1 MPRPAPSPAPRPLRA
16 LAGLAALLALLI
28 ASANRADA
36 FGTQCGTD
44 DRAKIFRRHEA
55 RNAAGILHVDEDL
68 AAVRAHMRLPR
79 LDPVRDINGTVLPR
93 PKTRIAFLGDQ
104 GLRPDSLALL
114 KQIKDWHPHAVVHL
128 GDFDYRD
135 NPAAFDAQIDSVF
148 GPHFPY
154 LAAIGNHDL
163 VRWTSSPALGA
174 GYRDLLAAR
183 LRRIPRLADVH
194 CDAPTRDMGEHLVC
208 TIRGVQVHLS
218 GVGTYGAKHATHLA
232 NSLGASNYAWRVCGW
247 HKNQRAYQSGDKPN
261 ETGYRVYDACRAHG
275 AVVATAHEH
284 AYSRTALMGSFE
296 KFEMMNAT
304 AAHDQLDVRPGST
317 FAFVTGLGGES
328 VRSLSRKMPDRPW
341 LVRAAGADQSARAAA
356 VLCEFYPGDDPFSAR
371 CEVRDAVR
379 DEENVYDQWTMTTV
393 APQPKVAVAALAKD
407 RACIQT
413 VDLVMRPT
421 GSSSTGR
428 PAHLERTYGYAP
440 LVDGTEFVFSPHADW
455 PARGRVVAA
464 HLQVMGATGIDA
476 SAASPLL
483 VDLRL
488 HKPTVPAGPTI
499 QAVRHWYQAVMRN
512 RSRDVVDADGARI
525 VATREWV
532 ADEWEKHEVWVSP
545 NLVPEEGV
553 DVAEFAGA
561 MRVHVAGGEEE
572 EPRWVFTGRGD
583 NCLAPSLMLHI
594 DTCA

>member
-1 MPRPAPSPAPRPLRA
+1 MTRPSPAPRLLRA
-16 LAGLAALLALLI
+16 LAALATLLALLV
-28 ASANRADA
+28 ARANA
-36 FGTQCGTD
+36 FGTQCGQD
-44 DRAKIFRRHEA
+44 SPILRKSAPAGLLHLHE
-55 RNAAGILHVDEDL
+55 DW
-68 AAVRAHMRLPR
+68 AAVAEHARIPR
-79 LDPVRDINGTVLPR
+79 LAPNRDANGTVLPR
-93 PKTRIAFLGDQ
+93 HKTRIAFLGDQ

-114 KQIKDWHPHAVVHL
+114 KQIKDWKPHAVVHL

-148 GPHFPY
+148 GAHFPY

-163 VRWTSSPALGA
+163 VRWTSDPALGA

-194 CDAPTRDMGEHLVC
+194 CDAPTRDMGEHMVC

-218 GVGTYGAKHATHLA
+218 GVGTYGAKHASHLSKSLS
-232 NSLGASNYAWRVCGW
+232 NSNHAWRVCGW
-247 HKNQRAYQSGDKPN
+247 HKNQRAYQSGTKPD
-261 ETGYRVYDACRAHG
+261 ETGYRVYDTCRAHG

-304 AAHDQLDVRPGST
+304 AAEHDQLDVRPGST

-328 VRSLSRKMPDRPW
+328 VRSLSRKLPDRPW

-356 VLCEFYPGDDPFSAR
+356 VLCEFYPGDDPFEAT
-371 CEVRDAVR
+371 CEVCDAVR
-379 DEENVYDQWTMTTV
+379 DEETVYDQWRMTTV

-407 RACIQT
+407 KTCVQT
-413 VDLVMRPT
+413 VDLAMRPIKSAT
-421 GSSSTGR
+421 R
-428 PAHLERTYGYAP
+428 PAHLANTYGYLP
-440 LVDGTEFVFSPHADW
+440 LAADGTEFTFSARGNL

-464 HLQVMGATGIDA
+464 HLQVMGATGADA
-476 SAASPLL
+476 DTASPLR

-488 HKPTVPAGPTI
+488 QKPTVPARLTI
-499 QAVRHWYQAVMRN
+499 QAVRHWYQAVMRD
-512 RSRDVVDADGARI
+512 RSGDAVDAHGAR
-525 VATREWV
+525 VLATREWT

-545 NLVPEEGV
+545 NLVPESGI
-553 DVAEFAGA
+553 DLAEFAGA
-561 MRVHVAGGEEE
+561 MRVRVAASGEEE
-572 EPRWVFTGRGD
+572 QTRWVFTGQGD
-583 NCLAPSLMLHI
+583 ACLAPSLMLHI

>member
-1 MPRPAPSPAPRPLRA
+1 MNRPSPARASLRT
-16 LAGLAALLALLI
+16 LAALAALLALLV
-28 ASANRADA
+28 AHADA
-36 FGTQCGTD
+36 FGTQCGQGNPILRKSAPAGLLHLHED
-44 DRAKIFRRHEA
+44 WADGARHA
-55 RNAAGILHVDEDL
+55 
-68 AAVRAHMRLPR
+68 RLPR
-79 LDPVRDINGTVLPR
+79 LEPNREANGTVLPR

-114 KQIKDWHPHAVVHL
+114 KQVKDWKPHAVVHL

-135 NPAAFDAQIDSVF
+135 NPVAFDAQIDSVF

-163 VRWTSSPALGA
+163 VRWTSHPVLGA

-183 LRRIPRLADVH
+183 LRRIPRVADVH

-218 GVGTYGAKHATHLA
+218 GVGTYGAKHAHHLA
-232 NSLGASNYAWRVCGW
+232 NSLSASNHAWRVCGW
-247 HKNQRAYQSGDKPN
+247 HKNQRAYQSGSKPD
-261 ETGYRVYDACRAHG
+261 ETGYKVYDSCRAHG

-304 AAHDQLDVRPGST
+304 ATHDQLDVRPGSS

-328 VRSLSRKMPDRPW
+328 VRSLSQKMPDRPW
-341 LVRAAGADQSARAAA
+341 LVRAAGADQNARAAA
-356 VLCEFYPGDDPFSAR
+356 VLCEFYPGDDPFEAK

-379 DEENVYDQWTMTTV
+379 DEETVYDQWTMTTV
-393 APQPKVAVAALAKD
+393 APQPKVAIAALESSKT
-407 RACIQT
+407 CIQT
-413 VDLVMRPT
+413 VDLAMT
-421 GSSSTGR
+421 R
-428 PAHLERTYGYAP
+428 PAHLANTDGYAP
-440 LVDGTEFVFSPHADW
+440 LAADGAEFSFSARADL

-464 HLQVMGATGIDA
+464 HLQVMGATGANADT
-476 SAASPLL
+476 ASPLR

-488 HKPTVPAGPTI
+488 QKPTVPAGLTI
-499 QAVRHWYQAVMRN
+499 QAVRHWYQAVMRD
-512 RSRDVVDADGARI
+512 RSRDVVDSDGAR
-525 VATREWV
+525 VLASREWT

-545 NLVPEEGV
+545 NLVPESGV
-553 DVAEFAGA
+553 DVAEFAGT
-561 MRVHVAGGEEE
+561 MRVRVAASGKGKRGA
-572 EPRWVFTGRGD
+572 RWVFTGQGD
-583 NCLAPSLMLHI
+583 ACLAPSLMLHV